1 MAARWGEPLRCE
13 IPRETVMGCGERE
26 RRERRERGERG
37 RGEEAVVTHRARPL
51 LLCLGLLT

>member
-1 MAARWGEPLRCE
+1 MWQQDGEREPLRCE

-26 RRERRERGERG
+26 RRETGERG
-37 RGEEAVVTHRARPL
+37 RGGEAVVTRAARPL

>member
-1 MAARWGEPLRCE
+1 
-13 IPRETVMGCGERE
+13 MGCGERE